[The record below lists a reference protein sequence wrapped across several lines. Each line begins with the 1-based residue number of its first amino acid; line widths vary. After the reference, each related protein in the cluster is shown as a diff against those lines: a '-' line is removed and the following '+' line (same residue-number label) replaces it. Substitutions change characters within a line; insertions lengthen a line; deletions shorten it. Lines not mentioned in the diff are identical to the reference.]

1 MDQMDYEKLF
11 ALAKPYLEKN
21 DLGSAHTSR
30 VLAIARKNFRI
41 SREMEDLIVSTII
54 LHDIGGSSI
63 KEQYEKGP
71 KIAATILEKM
81 KCNQEFI
88 NQVCEIIGTHHDHPD
103 NPSEPFRILFDSDKI
118 VMFSPEEFPIYNAR
132 PNFDWNKI
140 EDLIYSEQGKKIAR
154 QDLLQRRKAITR
166 NTPLNPTESAVK
178 KSA

>member
-1 MDQMDYEKLF
+1 MDYEKLF

-41 SREMEDLIVSTII
+41 PQEIEDLTVCSII

-63 KEQYEKGP
+63 KDQYEKGP
-71 KIAATILEKM
+71 KIAETLLEQM
-81 KCNQEFI
+81 KCDRKFI
-88 NQVCEIIGTHHDHPD
+88 DKVCEIIGTHHEHPE
-103 NPSEPFRILFDSDKI
+103 NPPEPFRILFDSDKI

-140 EDLIYSEQGKKIAR
+140 VGLIYSNKGKKIAR
-154 QDLLQRRKAITR
+154 QNLLLRT
-166 NTPLNPTESAVK
+166 K
-178 KSA
+178 KK